1 MLDVLNT
8 KTAEDLSE
16 EHKETAEVN
25 AILKQVKMS
34 AKDLF
39 LRVIQNNLSWK
50 GNWPVDHKF
59 AVLVRVGEYDR
70 YTKFFKQA
78 KEQDDYVNSL
88 FCKYHASNEE
98 VLAEVWVYRNKP
110 EHQQDVYVN

>member
-8 KTAEDLSE
+8 KT
-16 EHKETAEVN
+16 
-25 AILKQVKMS
+25 
-34 AKDLF
+34 
-39 LRVIQNNLSWK
+39 K

-59 AVLVRVGEYDR
+59 AVLVRVGENDR

-78 KEQDDYVNSL
+78 KEQNNYINSL

-98 VLAEVWVYRNKP
+98 VLVEVWFYGKKP
-110 EHQQDVYVN
+110 EYQHDVYVN

>member
-1 MLDVLNT
+1 MLDVLNSEMV
-8 KTAEDLSE
+8 EDLSVE
-16 EHKETAEVN
+16 YKETAEVN

-34 AKDLF
+34 AKELF
-39 LRVIQNNLSWK
+39 LKVIQNNLSWK

-78 KEQDDYVNSL
+78 KEQDDYINSL
-88 FCKYHASNEE
+88 FCKYRTSDEE
-98 VLAEVWVYRNKP
+98 VLVEVWVYGKKP
-110 EHQQDVYVN
+110 EHRHDVYVN

>member
-8 KTAEDLSE
+8 KPTEKLS
-16 EHKETAEVN
+16 KGCKGTVEVN
-25 AILKQVKMS
+25 AILRQVKMS
-34 AKDLF
+34 AKELF
-39 LRVIQNNLSWK
+39 LKVIQNNLSWK
-50 GNWPVDHKF
+50 GNWPVDHKY
-59 AVLVRVGEYDR
+59 AVLVRVGEGDC
-70 YTKFFKQA
+70 YTKFFKRA

-98 VLAEVWVYRNKP
+98 VLVEVWVYRNKP